1 MTTITLEV
9 PDELAA
15 QFKIDAAHWPE
26 FVRNAVE
33 AKLTEQ
39 FQHPTGSTRPPIHHE
54 IIAFLA
60 SRPAPEQII
69 SFKISDTA
77 QEWLEELL
85 DKNGETELTP
95 EERTELDQYLQFSH
109 VMILLKASAH
119 LVVNERSE

>member
-15 QFKIDAAHWPE
+15 QFKIDAAHWPD
-26 FVRNAVE
+26 FVRDAVE

-39 FQHPTGSTRPPIHHE
+39 IQHPTGSTCPPIHHE
-54 IIAFLA
+54 IIDFLA
-60 SRPAPEQII
+60 SRPTPEQII
-69 SFKISDTA
+69 SFKISDAA
-77 QEWLEELL
+77 QERLEELL

-119 LVVNERSE
+119 RVINGRSE